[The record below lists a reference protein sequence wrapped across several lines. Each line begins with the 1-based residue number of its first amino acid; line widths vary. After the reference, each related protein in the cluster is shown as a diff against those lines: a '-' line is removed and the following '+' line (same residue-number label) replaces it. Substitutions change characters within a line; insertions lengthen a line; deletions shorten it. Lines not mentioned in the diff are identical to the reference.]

1 MVYARHDLI
10 GDKHRFIY
18 PDSSITR
25 TRQRIRD
32 EHQQALHSI
41 DPLQLLEEPE
51 VQKRVCLPIGQ
62 QDRLNLG
69 ARLPVDL
76 LDQRELLRRYQV
88 RALVALRMRVS
99 VKRCSSR
106 KTAGRCSTSHG
117 TGFARILFELSSR
130 KTFETSEMDIVA
142 FDRALLPLRETMSA
156 VDEPCAH

>member
-1 MVYARHDLI
+1 MGALGRIRGCGGIVVYARHDLI
-10 GDKHRFIY
+10 GGEYRFLY
-18 PDSSITR
+18 ADSSIRR

-76 LDQRELLRRYQV
+76 LDQRELLRGDEV
-88 RALVALRMRVS
+88 RALVALRWCSLLSTPVHMRD
-99 VKRCSSR
+99 
-106 KTAGRCSTSHG
+106 GR
-117 TGFARILFELSSR
+117 
-130 KTFETSEMDIVA
+130 
-142 FDRALLPLRETMSA
+142 
-156 VDEPCAH
+156 

>member
-1 MVYARHDLI
+1 MSMKARNVGNTHTARGGRKAALDRTRECGGIVVYARHDLI

-18 PDSSITR
+18 PDSSIRR

-76 LDQRELLRRYQV
+76 LDQRELLRGDEV
-88 RALVALRMRVS
+88 RALVALRWCSLFSTLVHMRD
-99 VKRCSSR
+99 
-106 KTAGRCSTSHG
+106 GR
-117 TGFARILFELSSR
+117 
-130 KTFETSEMDIVA
+130 
-142 FDRALLPLRETMSA
+142 
-156 VDEPCAH
+156 